1 MSGTVALTDPIAGM
15 HSYIRP
21 NQWVALKLPSDQLKL
36 AQIVPD
42 TVINLG
48 RFGTFAANQ
57 ILGRPLYFTFEILD
71 SRDETGHQL
80 RVLSATELHAET
92 LLADGEG
99 DVEPEDLDTGENGAP
114 MRTNRET
121 IDMNSTQKLTLEE
134 IEELKK
140 QSGGAGRDIV
150 AKLLES
156 HSALDQKTAFS
167 LAKYTLRK
175 RKKYMKRFTVLPLD
189 VGLLANYLM
198 EERDAQKTM
207 EMRDEHIGLI
217 GCWGNIH
224 HSGNV
229 EVPDGVKPHGRYA
242 VVDETAG
249 LVVAAMAERMGILY
263 PHDAE
268 DESEEQPEASA
279 DINTETEDASAPKP
293 RRVRPQQS
301 SATTNTITVMHAYA
315 QPNLSLLKY
324 FGYDTNSPDE
334 THPLYTHLKSVS
346 WMQLLDPNSDPIYEN
361 EPPAIAAEELAEM
374 KQSKRTT
381 YYHKRNRW
389 LKVKSVVDEARAG
402 NFDSLVMATL
412 LEPSSVLKTMV
423 PLLAGSAPVVIYSPN
438 VEPLVELMDMYSVSR
453 RAAFIAKK
461 RELESQV
468 AEGETADLTS
478 LYKEF
483 VVDPTILLPPTLQSS
498 RVRPWQVL
506 PGRTHPLMTGRGGA
520 EGYIFHG
527 IRVFPTTQTIQAA
540 GNLRHKRRKVEPK
553 STPASDRDVEMT
565 SQ

>member
-1 MSGTVALTDPIAGM
+1 M

-36 AQIVPD
+36 VQVIPD

-92 LLADGEG
+92 LIADGEG

-114 MRTNRET
+114 MRTNREI
-121 IDMNSTQKLTLEE
+121 IDMNSSQKLTLEE

-140 QSGGAGRDIV
+140 ESGGAGRDIV

-156 HSALDQKTAFS
+156 HSAIDQKTAFS

-189 VGLLANYLM
+189 VGMLANYLM

-207 EMRDEHIGLI
+207 ELRDEHIGLI
-217 GCWGNIH
+217 GCWGNVH
-224 HSGNV
+224 HSGNL
-229 EVPDGVKPHGRYA
+229 EVAEGVKPHGRYA

-268 DESEEQPEASA
+268 EAEEQPDVSA
-279 DINTETEDASAPKP
+279 ETTSETQDENAPKT
-293 RRVRPQQS
+293 RRIRPQQS

-324 FGYDTNSPDE
+324 FGYDSNNPDE
-334 THPLYTHLKSVS
+334 SHPLYTHLKSVS
-346 WMQLLDPNSDPIYEN
+346 WMQLLEPNSDPIYAN
-361 EPPAIAAEELAEM
+361 EPPALPAEELAEM

-389 LKVKSVVDEARAG
+389 QKVKSVVDESRAG
-402 NFDSLVMATL
+402 DFDGLVMATL

-453 RAAFIAKK
+453 RTAFIEKK
-461 RELESQV
+461 RELESK
-468 AEGETADLTS
+468 GEAADLS
-478 LYKEF
+478 ALYEEF

-506 PGRTHPLMTGRGGA
+506 PGRTHPMMTGRGGA

-527 IRVFPTTQTIQAA
+527 IRVFPSTQTIQAA

>member
-1 MSGTVALTDPIAGM
+1 M
-15 HSYIRP
+15 
-21 NQWVALKLPSDQLKL
+21 
-36 AQIVPD
+36 
-42 TVINLG
+42 G
-48 RFGTFAANQ
+48 RFGSFGANQ

-71 SRDETGHQL
+71 SRDDAGHQL

-99 DVEPEDLDTGENGAP
+99 DVEAEDLDTGENGVP
-114 MRTNRET
+114 MRTNREI

-140 QSGGAGRDIV
+140 ESGGAGRDIV

-207 EMRDEHIGLI
+207 ELRDEHIGLI
-217 GCWGNIH
+217 GCWGNVH

-229 EVPDGVKPHGRYA
+229 DVAPGVKPHGRYA
-242 VVDETAG
+242 VVDDTAG

-268 DESEEQPEASA
+268 EEPEEPEEQPQASTEPATEAQEASVP
-279 DINTETEDASAPKP
+279 PKP
-293 RRVRPQQS
+293 KRVRPQQS

-324 FGYDTNSPDE
+324 FGYDTSDPDE
-334 THPLYTHLKSVS
+334 SHPLHTHLKTIS
-346 WMQLLDPNSDPIYEN
+346 WMQLVDPNSDPIYAN
-361 EPPAIAAEELAEM
+361 EPPVVAAEELATM

-389 LKVKSVVDEARAG
+389 QKVRSVVDEGRAG
-402 NFDSLVMATL
+402 NYDGLVVSTL

-438 VEPLVELMDMYSVSR
+438 VEPLVELMDMYSTAR
-453 RAAFIAKK
+453 RTAYISKK

-478 LYKEF
+478 LQDEF

-506 PGRTHPLMTGRGGA
+506 PGRTHPMMTGRGGA

-527 IRVFPTTQTIQAA
+527 IRVLPTTQKIQAA
-540 GNLRHKRRKVEPK
+540 GNIRKRRKVETK
-553 STPASDRDVEMT
+553 STPATPASDRDVEMT
-565 SQ
+565 TQ

>member
-1 MSGTVALTDPIAGM
+1 M
-15 HSYIRP
+15 
-21 NQWVALKLPSDQLKL
+21 
-36 AQIVPD
+36 
-42 TVINLG
+42 
-48 RFGTFAANQ
+48 
-57 ILGRPLYFTFEILD
+57 
-71 SRDETGHQL
+71 

-99 DVEPEDLDTGENGAP
+99 DGEVEDLDTGENGVP
-114 MRTNRET
+114 MRTNREI

-140 QSGGAGRDIV
+140 ESGGAGRDIV

-207 EMRDEHIGLI
+207 ELRDEHIGLI
-217 GCWGNIH
+217 GCWGNVH

-229 EVPDGVKPHGRYA
+229 DVAPGVKPHGRYA

-268 DESEEQPEASA
+268 DEPEESEEQEQPS
-279 DINTETEDASAPKP
+279 TEPATESQDGNVPPKP

-301 SATTNTITVMHAYA
+301 SATTNTITVFHAYA

-324 FGYDTNSPDE
+324 FGYDTSDPDE
-334 THPLYTHLKSVS
+334 SHPLHTHLKTIS
-346 WMQLLDPNSDPIYEN
+346 WMQLVDPNSDPIYAN
-361 EPPAIAAEELAEM
+361 EPPALEAEELATM

-389 LKVKSVVDEARAG
+389 QKVKSVVDEGRAG
-402 NFDSLVMATL
+402 DFDGLVVSTL
-412 LEPSSVLKTMV
+412 LGP
-423 PLLAGSAPVVIYSPN
+423 
-438 VEPLVELMDMYSVSR
+438 
-453 RAAFIAKK
+453 
-461 RELESQV
+461 QV
-468 AEGETADLTS
+468 
-478 LYKEF
+478 F
-483 VVDPTILLPPTLQSS
+483 
-498 RVRPWQVL
+498 
-506 PGRTHPLMTGRGGA
+506 
-520 EGYIFHG
+520 
-527 IRVFPTTQTIQAA
+527 
-540 GNLRHKRRKVEPK
+540 
-553 STPASDRDVEMT
+553 
-565 SQ
+565 

>member
-1 MSGTVALTDPIAGM
+1 MRGKIAQLTCN
-15 HSYIRP
+15 R
-21 NQWVALKLPSDQLKL
+21 V
-36 AQIVPD
+36 V
-42 TVINLG
+42 NLG
-48 RFGTFAANQ
+48 RFGNFAANQ
-57 ILGRPLYFTFEILD
+57 IIGRPLYFTFEILD
-71 SRDETGHQL
+71 SSDDSGHQL

-92 LLADGEG
+92 LIADGEG
-99 DVEPEDLDTGENGAP
+99 DGEAEDLETGENGTP
-114 MRTNRET
+114 MRTNREI

-134 IEELKK
+134 IEDLKK
-140 QSGGAGRDIV
+140 ESGGAGRDIV

-198 EERDAQKTM
+198 QERDAQKTM
-207 EMRDEHIGLI
+207 ELRDEHIGLI
-217 GCWGNIH
+217 GCWGNVH

-229 EVPDGVKPHGRYA
+229 EVAPGVKPHGRYA

-268 DESEEQPEASA
+268 EDSTEEQQDAPAENTAEAQEASGP
-279 DINTETEDASAPKP
+279 SKP
-293 RRVRPQQS
+293 RRIRPQPM

-324 FGYDTNSPDE
+324 FGYDTNNPDE
-334 THPLYTHLKSVS
+334 SHPLHTHLKTIS
-346 WMQLLDPNSDPIYEN
+346 WMQLVDPNSDPLYAN
-361 EPPAIAAEELAEM
+361 EPPVIPAEELAEL

-389 LKVKSVVDEARAG
+389 QRVKSVVDEGRAG
-402 NFDSLVMATL
+402 NFDGLVVSTL
-412 LEPSSVLKTMV
+412 LEPSSVLRTMV
-423 PLLAGSAPVVIYSPN
+423 PLLAGSASVVIYSPN
-438 VEPLVELMDMYSVSR
+438 VEPLVELMDMYSTAR
-453 RAAFIAKK
+453 RTAFITKK
-461 RELESQV
+461 RDLESKSS
-468 AEGETADLTS
+468 EGETVDLSS
-478 LYKEF
+478 LHDEF
-483 VVDPTILLPPTLQSS
+483 VVDPTLLLPPTLQSS

-527 IRVFPTTQTIQAA
+527 IRVFPTAQKIQAA
-540 GNLRHKRRKVEPK
+540 GNLRHKRRKLETA

-565 SQ
+565 S

>member
-1 MSGTVALTDPIAGM
+1 M

-36 AQIVPD
+36 AQIIPD

-57 ILGRPLYFTFEILD
+57 ILGRPLYLTFEILD

-99 DVEPEDLDTGENGAP
+99 DVEPEDLDAGENGAP
-114 MRTNRET
+114 MRTNREI

-140 QSGGAGRDIV
+140 ESGGAGRDIV

-268 DESEEQPEASA
+268 DESEEQPEVSA
-279 DINTETEDASAPKP
+279 EIKTENEDASAPKP

-346 WMQLLDPNSDPIYEN
+346 WMQLLDPNSDPIYAN

-453 RAAFIAKK
+453 RTAFIAKK

-478 LYKEF
+478 LHKEF

>member
-1 MSGTVALTDPIAGM
+1 M

-36 AQIVPD
+36 TQIVPN

-48 RFGTFAANQ
+48 RFGSFGANQ
-57 ILGRPLYFTFEILD
+57 ILGRPFYFTFEILD
-71 SRDETGHQL
+71 SCDDAGHQL

-99 DVEPEDLDTGENGAP
+99 DGEVEDLDTGENGVP
-114 MRTNRET
+114 MRTNREI

-140 QSGGAGRDIV
+140 ESGGAGRDIV

-207 EMRDEHIGLI
+207 ELRDEHIGLI
-217 GCWGNIH
+217 GCWGNVH

-229 EVPDGVKPHGRYA
+229 DVAPGIKPHGRYA

-268 DESEEQPEASA
+268 DELEESEEQEQPS
-279 DINTETEDASAPKP
+279 TEPATESQDGNVPPKP

-301 SATTNTITVMHAYA
+301 SATTNTITVFHAYA

-324 FGYDTNSPDE
+324 FGYDTSDPDE
-334 THPLYTHLKSVS
+334 SHPLHTHLKTIS
-346 WMQLLDPNSDPIYEN
+346 WMQLVDPNSDPIYAN
-361 EPPAIAAEELAEM
+361 EPPALGAEELATM

-389 LKVKSVVDEARAG
+389 QKVKSVVDEGRAG
-402 NFDSLVMATL
+402 DFDGLVVSTL

-438 VEPLVELMDMYSVSR
+438 VEPLVELMDMYSTSR
-453 RAAFIAKK
+453 RTAYISKK

-468 AEGETADLTS
+468 DEGETADLTS
-478 LYKEF
+478 LQEEF

-506 PGRTHPLMTGRGGA
+506 PGRTHPMMTGRGGA

-527 IRVFPTTQTIQAA
+527 IRVFPTTQKIQAA
-540 GNLRHKRRKVEPK
+540 GNIRNKRRKVETK
-553 STPASDRDVEMT
+553 STPASDRDVDMT
-565 SQ
+565 TQ

>member
-1 MSGTVALTDPIAGM
+1 M
-15 HSYIRP
+15 
-21 NQWVALKLPSDQLKL
+21 
-36 AQIVPD
+36 
-42 TVINLG
+42 
-48 RFGTFAANQ
+48 
-57 ILGRPLYFTFEILD
+57 YFTFEILD